1 MSKPTVIMIHGFRG
15 THHGLLL
22 IAKYFRKDF
31 NIIIPDLPGFANGD
45 SLAKYDIEEY
55 TKWLHRFIKKQ
66 PTKEKPIL
74 LGHSFGSI
82 IASSYAAQHPRSIE
96 RLILV
101 NPIGAP
107 ALEGPKKILTKLAIL
122 YYRVG
127 ELLPEKSGR
136 RWLSLTP
143 FIMVMS
149 VTMAKTKDKSKRAFI
164 HDQHKKHF
172 SRFHSTKSVS
182 EGFKASVSSTVADF
196 APKITVPT
204 LLIAGAIDDITTLSD
219 QYGLVKK
226 FKEGKLSVIDHVGH
240 LTHYET
246 PDKVARII
254 RNWLAISAKRPAPK
268 RGSRK

>member
-1 MSKPTVIMIHGFRG
+1 MSKPTIIMIHGFRG

-31 NIIIPDLPGFANGD
+31 NVIIPDLPGFANGD
-45 SLAKYDIEEY
+45 RLAKYDLESYI
-55 TKWLHRFIKKQ
+55 KWLHRFIKKQ
-66 PTKEKPIL
+66 PTKDKPIL

-82 IASSYAAQHPRSIE
+82 ITSAYAAEHPRSIE
-96 RLILV
+96 KLILV

-127 ELLPEKSGR
+127 EWLPEKSGR
-136 RWLSLTP
+136 RWLSSTP

-149 VTMAKTKDKSKRAFI
+149 ITMAKTKDRPRRAFI

-172 SRFHSTKSVS
+172 SRFHSTKSVA
-182 EGFKASVSSTVADF
+182 EGFKTSVSHNVADF
-196 APKITVPT
+196 APNITVPT
-204 LLIAGAIDDITTLSD
+204 LLIAGSLDDITTLSD
-219 QYGLVKK
+219 QYNLVKK
-226 FKEGKLSVIDHVGH
+226 FRDGRLSVIDHVGH

-254 RNWLAISAKRPAPK
+254 RRWLDTKPKKPVAKRGL
-268 RGSRK
+268 RR